1 MVEKLERVLSDMEN
15 QAVVDLSKSQLEGI
29 YDLLKNLIY
38 VLRDRG
44 FKEAVLYEKL
54 GKVYLMCDGWFYVEG
69 FGDAEGFDDKILNRV
84 ITSTV
89 SNILKRIPFP
99 VKKVYFPI
107 REFVK
112 GDIRKSPDEKGSVE
126 FQID

>member
-1 MVEKLERVLSDMEN
+1 MEN

-29 YDLLKNLIY
+29 YDILKNLIY

-44 FKEAVLYEKL
+44 FKDAVLYEKQ

-107 REFVK
+107 REFVR
-112 GDIRKSPDEKGSVE
+112 GDIRKSPEERGSVE